1 MEDYDEGPG
10 TPVKMGHYTVNDT
23 FNFKEDKGVRM
34 PYVEDKE
41 VLFKDNI
48 YFVEYKAVG
57 QIAGSNPQFCF
68 PHMRV
73 KLSVDTVINIH
84 ARSQHKV
91 IRIACDISELYDG
104 ENL

>member
-1 MEDYDEGPG
+1 MSIKRDNTEAATNVSGSGKRPG
-10 TPVKMGHYTVNDT
+10 SKNLT
-23 FNFKEDKGVRM
+23 FKEMDM

-57 QIAGSNPQFCF
+57 QIAGSNPQLSF

-91 IRIACDISELYDG
+91 LRIACDISELYDG